1 LKNFTFLAI
10 LALFFIST
18 AEAQKNHAPT
28 AAERCGT
35 MQHLE
40 KWQAANPELTRQNQQ
55 EIERLLRNPGAA
67 GQGNRLQA
75 IVNIP
80 VVFHIVLTNP
90 FIVTDGDVQAQVDR
104 LNLDFSGLNPDST
117 NIPASFQAV
126 RGHSQ
131 IRFVLAKRTPA
142 GLPTN
147 GIERRSSSTLYNQT
161 LTTDPI
167 KVSAQGGLDAWDA
180 TQYLNIWI
188 GTGGGILGYATFPG
202 TSTASQQGVVVD
214 LIGTSNN
221 PCYIDPSYNMGRT
234 MTHEVGHYFGLYHI
248 WGDDGNAC
256 TNSDFRNLP
265 GCTISD
271 PLLAGGTTDQTIGD
285 TPNQGDQNFG
295 CPTGT
300 LANSCGNAAGDMYQN
315 YMDYTNDACMTM
327 FTAKQAARMEWV
339 IANCRPGYLT
349 SQAGNPPASAILW
362 DAAPHTSVSPGGFEL
377 GANCGITTYTD
388 ALSCPG
394 NITPKFRVTNN
405 GVSTITSLVV
415 GYRLNNGTAVTQT
428 VNVNIPTGGFYIAS
442 FAPVAAPVGNHTFK
456 FFTSQPNGNA
466 DQTPA
471 NDTLSQSFRVMAPA
485 TSPITE
491 GIETALPLTNWT
503 VDNFDGAHTW
513 TRTTPGRGTSAGKLS
528 IDNYNNQTNGSLDD
542 FRSTTINV
550 NPAEIYNLSFDVA
563 YRNYPDPTAY
573 DSLAV
578 FISKDCGQTFTRVYY
593 KGGPG
598 LSTGAATTSDYVNPP
613 AADWRTEV
621 VQFSGTT
628 ISTGQ
633 IIIVFRN
640 IGRYG
645 NRLHID
651 NINLSSLGSRDLR
664 LVSINQPG
672 ATQCS
677 PNVTPSVTIANE
689 GTEPVT
695 SFKVGYRIDNGT
707 NTITTFNQTIAA
719 GASATVTLPASSTT
733 SGAHVIWAFTADPV
747 TASGTG
753 DVKTSNDTLN
763 KAFSVVN
770 LASLPIIEGF
780 EGSFPPAGWSIF
792 NPNNNGTWIQRA
804 PGRNSANAAF
814 IDNWTTAG
822 LIGQIDEIRSP
833 FMNIAGADSLIVTFD
848 VAHRNYPGSND
859 TLRVLATT
867 DCGNTFTSVYGK
879 AGATLAT
886 GTSMT
891 GNFVAPTAA
900 QWRNERIALGGSIL
914 STGSMGINF
923 RNRNAYGNNIF
934 IDNINV
940 TALFK
945 RDLRLVSINS
955 PASII
960 CENTVAPAV
969 TVRNVGSETVIGFRV
984 SYSVNGGNAQ
994 TQNVTGISLARDAQM
1009 NVTLP
1014 FISTPAG
1021 SYSIRIFTV
1030 DPVTASGTG
1039 DQNTSND
1046 TLSRSFS
1053 VPGVVTAPVVESF
1066 TGNTFPPA
1074 NWGVGNPDNSTTW
1087 TRSNLGNANPGSAFL
1102 NGFNYRVNGQRDDLS
1117 TPVVGFD
1124 AATDSVKLSFDLS
1137 ASTFRYPGSTAV
1149 PLDTLEIFVTKDCG
1163 NTVTSVYKKWGNE
1176 LQTIGDPNSPQT
1188 DEFLPN
1194 NSRQWRRETVD
1205 LSSFASRSPIQVLFR
1220 VTTNSENNIYIDN
1233 VNLRTQTLPLQLK
1246 QQGYVIYPTSFRNS
1260 FTVWHFQTPSNLKY
1274 INVMNSAGQIVWM
1287 KQFSGNADR
1296 QIPVDLAGKASG
1308 LYIVEVG
1315 YTDGY
1320 RNVQQKIFKQ

>member
-1 LKNFTFLAI
+1 MKNFTFLAI
-10 LALFFIST
+10 LALFFFST
-18 AEAQKNHAPT
+18 ADAQKKT
-28 AAERCGT
+28 AADVTERCGT

-40 KWQAANPELTRQNQQ
+40 KWQAANPELTRQNQL
-55 EIERLLRNPGAA
+55 EIERLLRNPRAG

-80 VVFHIVLTNP
+80 VVFHIVLNNP

-104 LNLDFSGLNPDST
+104 LNLDFSGLNPDSA
-117 NIPASFQAV
+117 NVPSAFQAV

-147 GIERRSSSTLYNQT
+147 GIERRASATLYNQAA
-161 LTTDPI
+161 TTDPI
-167 KVSAQGGLDAWDA
+167 KFAAQGGLDAWDA
-180 TQYLNIWI
+180 NEYLNIWI

-202 TSTASQQGVVVD
+202 TSTAAQQGVVVD

-265 GCTISD
+265 GCTITD
-271 PLLAGGTTDQTIGD
+271 PLLAGGTTDQAIGD

-300 LANSCGNAAGDMYQN
+300 LTNSCGNTAGDMYQN

-339 IANCRPGYLT
+339 VANCRPGYLT
-349 SQAGNPPASAILW
+349 TQGGNSPASAIQW
-362 DAAPHTSVSPGGFEL
+362 DATPHTSVSPGGFEL

-394 NITPKFRVTNN
+394 NITPKFRVTNR
-405 GVSTITSLVV
+405 GVSTITSLIV
-415 GYRLNNGTAVTQT
+415 GYTLNNGTAITQT
-428 VNVNIPTGGFYIAS
+428 VNVNIPTNGFYIAS
-442 FAPVAAPVGNHTFK
+442 FAPVAAPVGTHTLK

-466 DQTPA
+466 DQTPG
-471 NDTLSQSFRVMAPA
+471 NDTLMTTFRVMAPV
-485 TSPITE
+485 TTPLSE
-491 GIETALPLTNWT
+491 GIETALPLANWT
-503 VDNFDGAHTW
+503 VDNYDGTHTW
-513 TRTTPGRGTSAGKLS
+513 VRTTPGRGTSLGKLS
-528 IDNYNNQTNGSLDD
+528 IDNYNNETNGSIDD
-542 FRSTTINV
+542 FRSTAITV
-550 NPAEIYNLSFDVA
+550 NPSETYILSFDVA
-563 YRNYPDPTAY
+563 YRNYPDPVNY

-598 LSTGAATTSDYVNPP
+598 LSTNTATTSDYATP
-613 AADWRTEV
+613 AAGDWRTENI
-621 VQFSGTT
+621 QLSGTN

-633 IIIVFRN
+633 IIVVFRN

-651 NINLSSLGSRDLR
+651 NINLAVIRRDLSV
-664 LVSINQPG
+664 VSVNPPS

-677 PNVTPSVTIANE
+677 PNVTPTVTVSNGGSEA
-689 GTEPVT
+689 VT

-707 NTITTFNQTIAA
+707 NTITTFNQTIAS
-719 GASATVTLPASSTT
+719 GATATVTLPTT
-733 SGAHVIWAFTADPV
+733 ATVSGAHTVTVFTADPV
-747 TASGTG
+747 SASGTG
-753 DVKTSNDTLN
+753 DERLVNDTTS
-763 KAFSVVN
+763 KAFTVAN
-770 LASLPIIEGF
+770 LVSLPVVEGF
-780 EGSFPPAGWSIF
+780 EGSFPSPGWSIF
-792 NPNNNGTWIQRA
+792 NPNNNGTWIKRA

-814 IDNWTTAG
+814 IDNWTTPG
-822 LIGQIDEIRSP
+822 LVGQIDEIRTP

-886 GTSMT
+886 GTSFT

-914 STGSMGINF
+914 SNGSMGFYF
-923 RNRNAYGNNIF
+923 RNRNDFGNNTF
-934 IDNINV
+934 IDNINI

-955 PASII
+955 PAPII
-960 CENTVAPAV
+960 CENTVAPAI
-969 TVRNVGSETVIGFRV
+969 TIRNVGAETITGFKV
-984 SYSVNGGNAQ
+984 SYSINGGNVQ
-994 TQNVTGISLARDAQM
+994 TQNFTGLTLARDAQM

-1014 FISTPAG
+1014 FINTPAG
-1021 SYSIRIFTV
+1021 SYNLRIFTL

-1046 TLSRSFS
+1046 TLSRAFS

-1066 TGNTFPPA
+1066 SNTTFPPA
-1074 NWGVGNPDNSTTW
+1074 NWGVGNPDNGTTW
-1087 TRSNLGNANPGSAFL
+1087 ARSNIGNGGPGSAFV
-1102 NGFNYRVNGQRDDLS
+1102 NGFNYPSSGQRDDLS

-1124 AATDSVKLSFDLS
+1124 ASTDSVKLSFDLS
-1137 ASTFRYPGSTAV
+1137 ASTYRYPGSTAL
-1149 PLDTLEIFVTKDCG
+1149 PLDTLEILVTKDCG

-1188 DEFLPN
+1188 TEFLPN

-1233 VNLRTQTLPLQLK
+1233 VNLRTQTLPAQLK

-1260 FTVWHFQTPSNLKY
+1260 FTVWHFQTPSNLRY
-1274 INVMNSAGQIVWM
+1274 INVMNSAGQIVWS
-1287 KQFSGNADR
+1287 KQFSGNADS
-1296 QIPVDLAGKASG
+1296 QIPIDLAGKASG
-1308 LYIVEVG
+1308 LYVVEVG

-1320 RNVQQKIFKQ
+1320 RNVQQKVFKQ